1 MNDVVTRLEHLP
13 NELLLQIFVATNL
26 RDLANGFWNLNLRL
40 NLLIRSLRS
49 LSFVLNG
56 RKAFEGE
63 ISVLFPQ
70 IVRLVVVTYDALP
83 LAPFVNLR
91 SLSLNWV
98 RPALFQQ
105 IDATTLP
112 LLEFFS
118 SPTEFLPAEIQPI
131 AEKIF
136 SNSFVH
142 LHHVELGLIRSST
155 TFSWTL
161 CPTLRS
167 MRLIVGDLKIIEEIL
182 FHSPNL
188 THLAV
193 RLKLIERL
201 RLASTPLFHPLKSFQ
216 LIEFDRT
223 EITADLRQL
232 FFRIP
237 LVEVLDLRCSIVG
250 AFGFLQN
257 IAKIFSHLRR
267 FHCHLIEEQPDEE
280 ENLDRLCSLHRTF
293 RPIERTL
300 RDDQSRLFSTFP
312 PF

>member
-13 NELLLQIFVATNL
+13 NELLLQIFAATNL
-26 RDLANGFWNLNLRL
+26 RDLANGFWNLNFRL
-40 NLLIRSLRS
+40 NVLIRSLRS

-56 RKAFEGE
+56 RKAFDGE

-83 LAPFVNLR
+83 LTPFVNLR
-91 SLSLNWV
+91 ALSLNWV

-118 SPTEFLPAEIQPI
+118 SPTEFPPKEIQPVV
-131 AEKIF
+131 ERIF

-155 TFSWTL
+155 TSSWTV

-167 MRLIVGDLKIIEEIL
+167 MRLIVGDLKILEEIL
-182 FHSPNL
+182 LHSPNL

-193 RLKLIERL
+193 RLKLVERL
-201 RLASTPLFHPLKSFQ
+201 RLASTPFFHPLKSFQ
-216 LIEFDRT
+216 LIQFDRT
-223 EITADLRQL
+223 EITAELRQL
-232 FFRIP
+232 LLRIP
-237 LVEVLDLRCSIVG
+237 SVEVLDLRCSIVG

-257 IAKIFSHLRR
+257 VAKIFPRLRR
-267 FHCHLIEEQPDEE
+267 FHCQLLEDQADGEE
-280 ENLDRLCSLHRTF
+280 ENLELLRSLHRTF
-293 RPIERTL
+293 RAIERT
-300 RDDQSRLFSTFP
+300 SRHFSTFP